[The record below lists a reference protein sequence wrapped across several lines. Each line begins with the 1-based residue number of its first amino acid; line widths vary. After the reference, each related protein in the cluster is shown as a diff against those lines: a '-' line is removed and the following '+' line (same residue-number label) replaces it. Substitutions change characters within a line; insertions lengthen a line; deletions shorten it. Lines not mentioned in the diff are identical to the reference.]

1 MAAIIAWL
9 VVYTWKYCD
18 VRGHVGAIGIGRE
31 REALVRQEA
40 CCDPLNYSNCS
51 QASSRLCLLA

>member
-18 VRGHVGAIGIGRE
+18 VRGHVGAIGRE
-31 REALVRQEA
+31 REAQVCQHSSTVLLVREMA
-40 CCDPLNYSNCS
+40 RDITLHIWS
-51 QASSRLCLLA
+51 